1 MKFKDFNQEVNPL
14 DEPCYSVETATG
26 IHNRLKFSEVNYYMK
41 QDVNTKI
48 YWSIP
53 LGYIVLKTENKIIL
67 DTIINLQEKLF
78 VVEQGNYYLIFGKN
92 SLNICTINN
101 LLACGINADTIT
113 YSKKGTSILL
123 PFHNKLNTSADFKD
137 INIVYDNSI
146 EQLPCWLKPLRVIS
160 SNVKDGLTFPLM
172 GNVQAQITAQLMN
185 LAQMADTEKKRIV
198 EILNN
203 QLTLS
208 PLTADEINNIMLI
221 HRNKILE
228 NFYDKNAFL
237 HYKLGDFVI
246 QACKIK
252 RDTKSKELFFYNFNK
267 NIYVN
272 DEDYIKGYIT
282 RMCPSLKQFQKEE
295 TMKYIKDYL
304 YEDSVEFNKNEY
316 TVVFKNGIL
325 NLATMKLEPM
335 TPDHLESIQI
345 EANYD
350 PTAYSSTADEF
361 FATATCGD
369 KDVEQLLYEVIGYTM
384 LKTNALAKAFVL
396 VGSGRNGKST
406 FLDIIKTMLGRDNYT
421 AISFKDLASNFRA
434 STLKNKLASLAGDI
448 SAQPIQESDLFKSIT
463 AYEDI
468 QLEEKYK
475 ASYTDRVFSTMLYSC
490 NKLPRT
496 PDTSDGFYRRF
507 TIIPFNADLSKVK
520 NVDGLAF
527 HSNLMSQESI
537 DYIAFKACRAIY
549 NVLNTTKEFSL
560 PTCVEEML
568 KQYRIDNSG
577 PLSWFRDKLKSDEAK
592 LKTYKL
598 GVAFANYQAYCNE
611 VNRPPMSQ
619 VNFKAEIKKEL
630 NIELSE

>member
-26 IHNRLKFSEVNYYMK
+26 IYNRLKFSEVNNYMK
-41 QDVNTKI
+41 LDSNTKI
-48 YWSIP
+48 YWNISI
-53 LGYIVLKTENKIIL
+53 GYIVLKTEEKLIFN
-67 DTIINLQEKLF
+67 TIQNLQEKLL
-78 VVEQGNYYLIFGKN
+78 VLEQGSYYLIIGKS
-92 SLNICTINN
+92 SLNTCTTNN

-113 YSKKGTSILL
+113 YSKKGSNILL
-123 PFHNKLNTSADFKD
+123 PFHHKMNTSASFPS
-137 INIVYDNSI
+137 IVYENSI
-146 EQLPCWLKPLRVIS
+146 SQIPYWLKPLRIIS
-160 SNVKDGLTFPLM
+160 STVKDGLTLPLT
-172 GNVQAQITAQLMN
+172 GDVQSQMTAQLMN
-185 LAQMADTEKKRIV
+185 LISTPDTEKKL
-198 EILNN
+198 ILNIINN

-208 PLTADEINNIMLI
+208 PLTADEINNLMAI
-221 HRNKILE
+221 HRNKVLE
-228 NFYDKNAFL
+228 KFFDKSSFL
-237 HYKLGDFVI
+237 HYKLGDFVV
-246 QACKIK
+246 QACNIK
-252 RDTKSKELFFYNFNK
+252 RDTDSKELFFYNYAK

-282 RMCPSLKQFQKEE
+282 RMCPSLKAFQKEE

-396 VGSGRNGKST
+396 VGAGRNGKST
-406 FLDIIKTMLGRDNYT
+406 FLDVIKTMLGSKNYT
-421 AISFKDLASNFRA
+421 AISFKDLANNFRA
-434 STLKNKLASLAGDI
+434 ASLKNKLASLAGDI
-448 SAQPIQESDLFKSIT
+448 SSQPIQESDLFKSIT

-468 QLEEKYK
+468 QLEQKYK
-475 ASYTDRVFSTMLYSC
+475 DSYTTKLFSTMLYSC

-507 TIIPFNADLSKVK
+507 TIIPFNADLSKVT

-527 HSNLMSQESI
+527 HNSLMSQESI
-537 DYIAFKACRAIY
+537 DYIAYKACLAIY

-560 PTCVEEML
+560 PDCVKEMIQ
-568 KQYRIDNSG
+568 QYRIDNSG
-577 PLSWFRDKLKSDEAK
+577 PLSWFRDKVKSDIAK

-598 GVAFANYQAYCNE
+598 GVAFANYQAYCAE
-611 VNRPPMSQ
+611 VNRAPMSQ

-630 NIELSE
+630 NVELSE

>member
-26 IHNRLKFSEVNYYMK
+26 IHNKLKLSDVNAYMR
-41 QDVNTKI
+41 QDVNAKI
-48 YWSIP
+48 YWTIP
-53 LGYIVLKTENKIIL
+53 LGYIILKTDNLLIV
-67 DTIINLQEKLF
+67 DAIINLQEKVL
-78 VVEQGNYYLIFGKN
+78 VVQQGNEYLIYGKD
-92 SLNICTINN
+92 SLNLCTTNN
-101 LLACGINADTIT
+101 LLACGINADTIA

-123 PFHNKLNTSADFKD
+123 PFHHKLNTSADFNN
-137 INIVYDNSI
+137 INILYENSI
-146 EQLPCWLKPLRVIS
+146 SRLPCWLKPLRVIS
-160 SNVKDGLTFPLM
+160 STVKDGLTLPLT
-172 GNVQAQITAQLMN
+172 GDVQSQLTAQLMN
-185 LAQMADTEKKRIV
+185 LASVSDTEKKAIV
-198 EILNN
+198 NVINS
-203 QLTLS
+203 QLTLT
-208 PLTADEINNIMLI
+208 PLTADELNNIMLI
-221 HRNKILE
+221 HRNRILE
-228 NFYDKNAFL
+228 KFYDKNSFL
-237 HYKLGDFVI
+237 HFKLGDFVI
-246 QACKIK
+246 QACNIK
-252 RDTKSKELFFYNFNK
+252 RDTKSKELFFYNYNK

-369 KDVEQLLYEVIGYTM
+369 KDVERLLYEVIGYTM

-396 VGSGRNGKST
+396 VGAGRNGKST
-406 FLDIIKTMLGRDNYT
+406 FLDIIKQMLGRNNYT

-507 TIIPFNADLSKVK
+507 VIIPFNADLSKVK

-527 HSNLMSQESI
+527 HDKLMSQESI
-537 DYIAFKACRAIY
+537 DYIAFKACKAIY
-549 NVLNTTKEFSL
+549 EVLNTTKEFSL
-560 PTCVEEML
+560 PICVQEMI

-577 PLSWFRDKLKSDEAK
+577 PLSWFRDKLKSDTMK
-592 LKTYKL
+592 LRTYKL
-598 GVAFANYQAYCNE
+598 GVAFANYQAYCAE

-630 NIELSE
+630 NIELIE